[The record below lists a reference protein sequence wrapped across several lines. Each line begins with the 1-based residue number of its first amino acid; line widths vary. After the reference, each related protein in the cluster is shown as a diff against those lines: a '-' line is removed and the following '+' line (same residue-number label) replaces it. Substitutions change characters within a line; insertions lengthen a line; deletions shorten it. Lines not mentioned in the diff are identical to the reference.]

1 MWVTSRASSRG
12 ARPFRGDRSISV
24 SLCAGLI
31 VALGCAGKTP
41 EPPPPPP
48 PPPAPPPPPPAAPPP
63 APEPPAASERSLVPA
78 ELDPAAAAYPAPQ
91 YAYLDAE
98 AKPLGRLVVYLVG
111 ARNPPERGRAM
122 GAWLAAQGF
131 HVLVPGYAN
140 DYDIRKL
147 CEGVTPESDP
157 DCHGKLR
164 QEAFEGVDHSPHIAI
179 ARADSLEARVGRM
192 LERLAKTEPAAG
204 WSKFAARAL
213 PRWEQITVA
222 GHSHGSS
229 SAAFIGKIRRVER
242 VVMLSGP
249 FDNRASEPA
258 TWTRRRSLT
267 PPDRAWGFSHTKEE
281 QHPGHLKNWKA
292 LGLPGK
298 LVDVEQVP
306 PPFGQS
312 HQLVT
317 SLEPKAEQSAHGM
330 TTAGKSSPRS
340 ADGQYRFT
348 PVWRYLFGLP

>member
-1 MWVTSRASSRG
+1 M
-12 ARPFRGDRSISV
+12 
-24 SLCAGLI
+24 
-31 VALGCAGKTP
+31 
-41 EPPPPPP
+41 
-48 PPPAPPPPPPAAPPP
+48 
-63 APEPPAASERSLVPA
+63 PA
-78 ELDPAAAAYPAPQ
+78 EVDPDAVGYPAPQ
-91 YAYLDAE
+91 FAYLDAN

-131 HVLVPGYAN
+131 HVVVPGYAN

-147 CEGVTPESDP
+147 CEGGEVQDA

-164 QEAFEGVDHSPHIAI
+164 MEAFEGVDHSPHIAI
-179 ARADSLEARVGRM
+179 ARPDSIEIRAGRM
-192 LERLAKTEPAAG
+192 LEWLSRTEAAG
-204 WSKFAARAL
+204 GWSRFHARGL
-213 PRWEQITVA
+213 PRWDQITVA

-229 SAAFIGKIRRVER
+229 SAALIGKLRRVER

-249 FDNRASEPA
+249 FDNRAGEPA

-267 PPDRAWGFSHTKEE
+267 PPNRLWGFSHTKEE

-292 LGLPGK
+292 LGVLGA
-298 LVDVEQVP
+298 LVDVEQTSTSA
-306 PPFGQS
+306 PPFGRS

-340 ADGQYRFT
+340 DDGQYRFT
-348 PVWRYLFGLP
+348 PVWRYLFGVP